1 MNKLANLLTMFF
13 VFLCICL
20 FLCFLDSTNK
30 VHDLKSVKAK
40 IDFTENLFVLEL
52 FETIF
57 HIKIIRTNLLI
68 HSIRIAKRKNYE
80 RQLINSQ
87 LNIKITW
94 KILNEIMNK
103 KKACGP
109 ENIPGRILKETAREI
124 APSLCRLFNLSLTL
138 GVFPAAWKRANIT
151 PIFKQEDPSLPRY
164 QLQNYLIVVHN
175 VKNI

>member
-1 MNKLANLLTMFF
+1 MFFF
-13 VFLCICL
+13 VFAF

-30 VHDLKSVKAK
+30 VHNLKSVKTK

-94 KILNEIMNK
+94 KILNGIMNK
-103 KKACGP
+103 KNSKPKISEIFVCDNTVITNPLEIVNKFCQYFANIGP
-109 ENIPGRILKETAREI
+109 NLARKLPDTSKSPLEYMNGNFPNSMP
-124 APSLCRLFNLSLTL
+124 ALSL
-138 GVFPAAWKRANIT
+138 VFLKT
-151 PIFKQEDPSLPRY
+151 K
-164 QLQNYLIVVHN
+164 
-175 VKNI
+175 